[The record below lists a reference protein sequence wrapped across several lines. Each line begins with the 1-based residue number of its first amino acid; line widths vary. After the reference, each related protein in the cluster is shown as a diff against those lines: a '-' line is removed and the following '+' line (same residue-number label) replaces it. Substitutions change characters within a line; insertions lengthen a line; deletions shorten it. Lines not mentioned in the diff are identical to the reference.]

1 MRFYNKI
8 MKNSYR
14 ISFHIYRGILI
25 SILPLFLF
33 AKLMVGAAGHN
44 SEIKISDYGFVGFSI
59 LTAVLLT
66 AFNQTDHAKSIRKIL
81 RSTIIV
87 LVLIGI
93 LFLLYGLYDFTML
106 YFDHH
111 FTLQDNIPVGI
122 LLLLIAL
129 SATLL
134 IGLLKNKI

>member
-1 MRFYNKI
+1 
-8 MKNSYR
+8 MKNSYK

-25 SILPLFLF
+25 SIVPLFLF

-44 SEIKISDYGFVGFSI
+44 TEIKINDYSFVGFSI

-81 RSTIIV
+81 RSTIII

>member
-1 MRFYNKI
+1 

-33 AKLMVGAAGHN
+33 AKLRVCAAGHN
-44 SEIKISDYGFVGFSI
+44 SEIKISDYSFVVFSI
-59 LTAVLLT
+59 LTALLLT

>member
-1 MRFYNKI
+1 

-44 SEIKISDYGFVGFSI
+44 TEIKISDSAFVGFSI